1 MHNAQTRS
9 PTLTAADTRAELA
22 SKARITGGVFGGILS
37 GCGKV
42 KDDFLFNITSSVAS
56 LQQVE
61 LNQGLEQ

>member
-56 LQQVE
+56 L
-61 LNQGLEQ
+61 